1 MARSKTGT
9 TRKRKHDKVLK
20 QAKGYRMTRSRLY
33 KVAHE
38 AVLHAGEYAFRGRK
52 ERKRQMR
59 RLWITRINAALKS
72 QSDTPSY
79 SKFIHQLSQKN
90 IKLNRKIL
98 SELAIHQP
106 ETFSEVV
113 KQAFK

>member
-1 MARSKTGT
+1 MARVKTSHL
-9 TRKRKHDKVLK
+9 RKKKHKKVLK

-38 AVLHAGEYAFRGRK
+38 AVLHAGDYAFRGRK

-59 RLWITRINAALKS
+59 RLWITRIGAALKN
-72 QSDTPSY
+72 QPDTPSY
-79 SKFIHQLSQKN
+79 SKFIYQLKLKD
-90 IKLNRKIL
+90 IKLNRKVL

-106 ETFSEVV
+106 QVFSQVV

>member
-1 MARSKTGT
+1 MARSKTGP
-9 TRKRKHDKVLK
+9 TRKKRHDKVIK
-20 QAKGYRMTRSRLY
+20 QAKGYRMTRNRLY

-59 RLWITRINAALKS
+59 RLWISRISASLKN
-72 QSDTPSY
+72 QPDTHSY
-79 SKFIHQLSQKN
+79 SKLIYQLKEKN
-90 IKLNRKIL
+90 IKLNRKVL

-106 ETFSEVV
+106 EIFSEVV

>member
-1 MARSKTGT
+1 MSRVKTGPT
-9 TRKRKHDKVLK
+9 RRKRHQKVLK
-20 QAKGYRMTRSRLY
+20 QAKGYRMTRNRLY

-38 AVLHAGEYAFRGRK
+38 AVLHAGDYAFRGRK

-59 RLWITRINAALKS
+59 RLWITRISAALKNQEGS
-72 QSDTPSY
+72 PSY
-79 SKFIHQLSQKN
+79 SKFIYQLAQKD
-90 IKLNRKIL
+90 IKLNRKVL

-106 ETFSEVV
+106 EVFSQVV

>member
-1 MARSKTGT
+1 MSRVKTSS
-9 TRKRKHDKVLK
+9 TRKRKHKKLLK

-38 AVLHAGEYAFRGRK
+38 AVLHAGDYAFRGRK

-59 RLWITRINAALKS
+59 RLWITRISAALKN
-72 QSDTPSY
+72 QAGTPSY
-79 SKFIHQLSQKN
+79 SKFIHQLNQKN
-90 IKLNRKIL
+90 IKLNRKTL

-106 ETFSEVV
+106 QAFSQVV

>member
-1 MARSKTGT
+1 MARVKTSHL
-9 TRKRKHDKVLK
+9 RKKKHKKVIK
-20 QAKGYRMTRSRLY
+20 MAKGYRMTRNRLY

-38 AVLHAGEYAFRGRK
+38 AVLHAGDYAFRGRK

-59 RLWITRINAALKS
+59 RLWITRISAALKN

-79 SKFIHQLSQKN
+79 SKFIYQLNQKD
-90 IKLNRKIL
+90 IKLNRKVL

-106 ETFSEVV
+106 QVFSEIV

>member
-59 RLWITRINAALKS
+59 RLWITRINAALKN
-72 QSDTPSY
+72 QPDTPSY
-79 SKFIHQLSQKN
+79 SKFIHQLSLKN
-90 IKLNRKIL
+90 IKLNRKVL
-98 SELAIHQP
+98 SELALHQP
-106 ETFSEVV
+106 ETFSKVV

>member
-1 MARSKTGT
+1 MARVKTSH
-9 TRKRKHDKVLK
+9 TRKRKHNKVLK

-38 AVLHAGEYAFRGRK
+38 AVLHAGDYAFRGRK

-59 RLWITRINAALKS
+59 RLWITRISAALKN
-72 QSDTPSY
+72 QPDTPSY
-79 SKFIHQLSQKN
+79 SKFIHQLAQKD
-90 IKLNRKIL
+90 IKLNRKVL

-106 ETFSEVV
+106 EVFSQVV

>member
-1 MARSKTGT
+1 MARSKTSY
-9 TRKRKHDKVLK
+9 TRKRRHDKVIK
-20 QAKGYRMTRSRLY
+20 RAKGYRMTRNRLY

-59 RLWITRINAALKS
+59 RLWISRINAALKN
-72 QSDTPSY
+72 QTNTHSY
-79 SKFIHQLSQKN
+79 SKFIHQLNQKN

-106 ETFSEVV
+106 EIFSQVV

>member
-1 MARSKTGT
+1 MARVKTSHL
-9 TRKRKHDKVLK
+9 RKKKHKKVLK

-38 AVLHAGEYAFRGRK
+38 AVLHAGDYAFRGRK

-59 RLWITRINAALKS
+59 RLWITRISAALS
-72 QSDTPSY
+72 NQPDTPSY
-79 SKFIHQLSQKN
+79 SKFIHQLSLKN
-90 IKLNRKIL
+90 IKLNRKML

-106 ETFSEVV
+106 EVFSQVV